1 MARSTT
7 RTQRASQSQPSQ
19 SQPSQSQSQRAPRRH
34 DEEEEEDV
42 DDEEQGNSDADDE
55 ETDVVRAFF
64 LAFLLNYEVNLYV
77 LVGHTKTSTCTRSSR
92 VVQRA
97 AEASLEA

>member
-19 SQPSQSQSQRAPRRH
+19 SQSQRAPRRR
-34 DEEEEEDV
+34 DEEEEEDA

-77 LVGHTKTSTCTRSSR
+77 LVGYTKTSTCTRSSR

>member
-1 MARSTT
+1 M
-7 RTQRASQSQPSQ
+7 QRLE
-19 SQPSQSQSQRAPRRH
+19 QRKLRVPD

-64 LAFLLNYEVNLYV
+64 LAFLFNYEVILYA
-77 LVGHTKTSTCTRSSR
+77 LVGYTKTSTCTRSSR
-92 VVQRA
+92 AVQRA